1 MNAFTDILFLFV
13 LLTVLFYFKL
23 PNINNTNYILHK
35 FIIFVCILAFS
46 YIIEL
51 IKAIKTGCKVD
62 PKKILWESLNT
73 ALYGVI
79 GYSLYVDLMYMNI
92 SCFKLDSVVN
102 ADENRFIIAS
112 FVTSLFVLLIKAIK
126 LIFTNTE

>member
-1 MNAFTDILFLFV
+1 M
-13 LLTVLFYFKL
+13 

-35 FIIFVCILAFS
+35 FIIFICILAFN

-51 IKAIKTGCKVD
+51 IKAIKTDYKID

-73 ALYGVI
+73 ALFAVI

-92 SCFKLDSVVN
+92 SCFKLDSITN
-102 ADENRFIIAS
+102 IDENRFVVAS
-112 FVTSLFVLLIKAIK
+112 FVTSLFIMLVKSIK
-126 LIFTNTE
+126 LIFANNE